1 MIGYKLKTVISPQKK
16 QASFRQKTDANR
28 NIGKYPIQKKP
39 WSNYPVN
46 ENIY

>member
-28 NIGKYPIQKKP
+28 NSRKYLFQK
-39 WSNYPVN
+39 NLG
-46 ENIY
+46 